1 MKVNSPSQSSFLSNE
16 DIIKQWLQGY
26 AKGSVY
32 TYTYS
37 YQFFMEVLNHK
48 PLVDLTQDDILFVQD
63 EISTLLNAAETQNA
77 KRTIR
82 SKGVGIRSLLN
93 HLFRNGL
100 IPEDL
105 ASIIDL
111 KHPEL
116 IEPFQ
121 EMVIDYQFVDIWS
134 LRTLDP
140 QQRMLFWLVVFVRL
154 PIIDVLAMTWAD
166 FDEDTRSIRIIGRD
180 ERVTR
185 VNLDAK
191 VWGYL
196 LEIKEPNTY
205 QFDPVFDEHNKLSAK
220 RTIDRLL
227 RSLGFA
233 DGIKCLSNPNRQAI
247 FSPVFS
253 LLS

>member
-1 MKVNSPSQSSFLSNE
+1 MKINFSPKSRSLSNE

-37 YQFFMEVLNHK
+37 YQFFMETLNHK

-63 EISTLLNAAETQNA
+63 EISALLNAAETQNA

-100 IPEDL
+100 IPQDL

-116 IEPFQ
+116 IKPSQ
-121 EMVIDYQFVDIWS
+121 ERVIDYQFVDTCS
-134 LRTLDP
+134 LQTLDS

-154 PIIDVLAMTWAD
+154 PIIDVLAITWAD
-166 FDEDTRSIRIIGRD
+166 FDAGNRSIRIIGRD
-180 ERVTR
+180 EQVTR

-196 LEIKEPNTY
+196 LEMKAPNTY

-220 RTIDRLL
+220 RTIDQLL

-233 DGIKCLSNPNRQAI
+233 EGIKCLSNPNHQVI
-247 FSPVFS
+247 FNPVFS
-253 LLS
+253 LPS